1 MEVVIVGLLWRCRDR
16 RVRGFCEDGDVVWSV
31 DDAGRVAL
39 EGRGPCPWGRV
50 ERSRKRGYQTLC
62 DERKLAGVRGELI
75 DERIRFETRAVSMDS
90 QEVRET
96 EMDRVQT
103 RVCYA
108 SVCVCLEDRG
118 GVCLCVDQRV
128 CECVGRCS
136 LQNHFQY
143 SRPLTPLE
151 SPTTRIYECVNQRV
165 SLYPNDAG
173 GTSFVG
179 FSGVWYLSYA
189 KKFRGRPGELWTTRK
204 GMDPGLPWADLGHVP
219 VGNASPFECSHS
231 TGGIQALREP
241 ARDPHSTSN
250 RWAGVTCV

>member
-1 MEVVIVGLLWRCRDR
+1 VAVVVVMEVVIVGLLWRCRDR

-39 EGRGPCPWGRV
+39 VGRGPCPWGRV

-165 SLYPNDAG
+165 SL
-173 GTSFVG
+173 
-179 FSGVWYLSYA
+179 
-189 KKFRGRPGELWTTRK
+189 
-204 GMDPGLPWADLGHVP
+204 
-219 VGNASPFECSHS
+219 
-231 TGGIQALREP
+231 
-241 ARDPHSTSN
+241 
-250 RWAGVTCV
+250 

>member
-165 SLYPNDAG
+165 SL
-173 GTSFVG
+173 
-179 FSGVWYLSYA
+179 
-189 KKFRGRPGELWTTRK
+189 
-204 GMDPGLPWADLGHVP
+204 
-219 VGNASPFECSHS
+219 
-231 TGGIQALREP
+231 
-241 ARDPHSTSN
+241 
-250 RWAGVTCV
+250 